1 MTNNSTLRAINILKN
16 ATNSGFEIN
25 ISLSFEDV
33 IIAAEQYLI
42 ECGTDSEEEV
52 KITLFGSTQSF
63 SYYDGIGYEKTV
75 TGEIIGYYTYRHAD
89 DMRKGNEPF
98 KHVVD
103 TIVNT
108 NGDVVELYVNI

>member
-1 MTNNSTLRAINILKN
+1 MKNNSTLRAINILKN

-42 ECGTDSEEEV
+42 DCGTDSEEEV
-52 KITLFGSTQSF
+52 QLTTHGTSQSF
-63 SYYDGIGYEKTV
+63 TYYDGMGYEITV
-75 TGEIIGYYTYRHAD
+75 TGEIISSNDYRRAHTIENID
-89 DMRKGNEPF
+89 KDV

-108 NGDVVELYVNI
+108 NGEVVELYVNI

>member
-52 KITLFGSTQSF
+52 ELTVSGGSQSF
-63 SYYDGIGYEKTV
+63 TYYDGLGYEKTT
-75 TGEIIGYYTYRHAD
+75 TGEIISYNDYRDAD
-89 DMRKGNEPF
+89 IRRIKDRKT

-108 NGDVVELYVNI
+108 KGYVVELYVNI